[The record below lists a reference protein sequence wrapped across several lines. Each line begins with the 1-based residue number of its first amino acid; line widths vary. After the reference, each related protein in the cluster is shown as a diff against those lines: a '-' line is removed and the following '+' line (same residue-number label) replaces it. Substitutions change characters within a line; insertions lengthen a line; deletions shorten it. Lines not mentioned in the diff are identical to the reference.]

1 MGHVQFQETATESD
15 FGQEGSRVPFQ
26 RVTQVLNVFNGG
38 DNTTCI
44 ILASRVIVLPKCRMS
59 QLSRGELPRPDPSW
73 GER

>member
-15 FGQEGSRVPFQ
+15 FDQEGSRVPFQ
-26 RVTQVLNVFNGG
+26 RMTQVLNVFNGG
-38 DNTTCI
+38 ESTTCI

-59 QLSRGELPRPDPSW
+59 LLSRGELPRPDPSW